1 MTDRELALELLRF
14 CEDRLLDSIALASAL
29 KTLLGMK
36 PTLSSGTPLNES
48 YMQYVEQSARDA
60 AWTIIHEPFE
70 KLIQSVDAGS
80 DGTEILQKL
89 RQIAAK

>member
-1 MTDRELALELLRF
+1 MTDRELAIELLRF
-14 CEDRLLDSIALASAL
+14 CEDRLLDSMTLASAL
-29 KTLLGMK
+29 KTLLAMK

-48 YMQYVEQSARDA
+48 YMQYVKQSARDA

-80 DGTEILQKL
+80 DTAEILQAL
-89 RQIAAK
+89 RELAGK